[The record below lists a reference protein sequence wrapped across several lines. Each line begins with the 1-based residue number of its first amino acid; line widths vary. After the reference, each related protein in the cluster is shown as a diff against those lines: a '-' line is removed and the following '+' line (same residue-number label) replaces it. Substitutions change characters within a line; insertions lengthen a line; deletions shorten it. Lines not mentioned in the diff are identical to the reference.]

1 MSKEMIVIGDKVLI
15 APANEADKTS
25 SGLYLPQGVEKK
37 EVVQGGIVV
46 KTGPGYLLNILPEE
60 DEWCSTQEPRFI
72 PLQVKEGDYALFL
85 RKDAIEIEYDGKD
98 YLILPQSSVLTVVR
112 DPLLSQM

>member
-1 MSKEMIVIGDKVLI
+1 MSKELIVIGDKVLI

-37 EVVQGGIVV
+37 EVVQGGIIV
-46 KTGPGYLLNILPEE
+46 KTGPGHLLHSLSESEE
-60 DEWCSTQEPRFI
+60 WEGQREAQYI
-72 PLQVKEGDYALFL
+72 PLQVREGDYALFL
-85 RKDAIEIEYDGKD
+85 RRDAIEIEYDGKD
-98 YLILPQSSVLTVVR
+98 YLILPHSSVLSVVR

>member
-1 MSKEMIVIGDKVLI
+1 MSKELIVIGDKVLI
-15 APANEADKTS
+15 APANESEKTS

-37 EVVQGGIVV
+37 EVVQGGMIVR
-46 KTGPGYLLNILPEE
+46 TGPGYLLNSLPDE
-60 DEWCSTQEPRFI
+60 DEWNAPQEPRYI

-98 YLILPQSSVLTVVR
+98 YLILPQASILSVVR